1 MTHTE
6 KIHAFAKR
14 YVGIEE
20 TSHIDPETKK
30 AMHSQLRSDAGAECL
45 DISSISFG
53 NILSQNYEALKKE
66 VEQDAVE
73 HLEKLKAEFKQW
85 RDKP

>member
-53 NILSQNYEALKKE
+53 NILSQNW
-66 VEQDAVE
+66 DR
-73 HLEKLKAEFKQW
+73 LKAEHAQDEADHLKTLQEEFKQW